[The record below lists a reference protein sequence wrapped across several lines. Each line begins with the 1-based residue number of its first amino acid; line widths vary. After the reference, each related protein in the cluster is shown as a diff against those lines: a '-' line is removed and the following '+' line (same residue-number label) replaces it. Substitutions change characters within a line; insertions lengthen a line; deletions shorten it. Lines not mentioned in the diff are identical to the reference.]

1 MRTEERL
8 SLQDAADALGI
19 SEQTA
24 RRWVKTGKL
33 KAYKPGLRYLIPAS
47 AISELLEGDLDPKV
61 TALPSS
67 KTDAEWH
74 ENPQLLRETL
84 INCHALLEELASTY
98 KEAGDFDRLVTLSNI
113 VGFSSMG
120 GAKFVRDEIG
130 PREGRANKRVYA
142 AGERLEELLDE
153 ILEHLER
160 AQPTEEADATILDF
174 AEHLHRKAAG

>member
-8 SLQDAADALGI
+8 SLQDAAEVLGI

-47 AISELLEGDLDPKV
+47 AISELLEGASDPKV

-67 KTDAEWH
+67 KTDAEWR
-74 ENPQLLRETL
+74 ENPQLLREGL
-84 INCHALLEELASTY
+84 VNCHALLEELASTY

-113 VGFSSMG
+113 VGFSSIG
-120 GAKFVRDEIG
+120 GAEFVRDEIG
-130 PREGRANKRVYA
+130 PPEDPASRRVYA
-142 AGERLEELLDE
+142 AGDRLEELLDDL
-153 ILEHLER
+153 LEYLE
-160 AQPTEEADATILDF
+160 AAPPPEEVGADVIELFTK
-174 AEHLHRKAAG
+174 HRRAAG